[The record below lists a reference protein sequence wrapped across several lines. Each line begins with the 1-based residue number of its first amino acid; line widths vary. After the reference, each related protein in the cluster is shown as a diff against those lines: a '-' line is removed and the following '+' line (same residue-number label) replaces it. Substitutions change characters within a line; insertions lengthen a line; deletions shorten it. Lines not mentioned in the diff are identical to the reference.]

1 MVGEPAPAEEAAPPA
16 RAEGGTET
24 ILLVE
29 DERAVATLAES
40 LLRRMGY
47 RVLTAH
53 AAPEAIAMAA
63 AHPGAIDLVL
73 TDVVMPGASG
83 RDLVEK
89 LRGSRPGIKVL
100 YMSGY
105 PADAIVRHG
114 VEEGDTTFLQKPF
127 TMTTLARSVREALR

>member
-1 MVGEPAPAEEAAPPA
+1 MKEPAATEPPPPAEPAA
-16 RAEGGTET
+16 GGSET

-29 DERAVATLAES
+29 DERAVATLTES
-40 LLRRMGY
+40 LLQRMGY

-53 AAPEAIAMAA
+53 SAAEAIALASRHAA
-63 AHPGAIDLVL
+63 GIDLLL

-89 LRGSRPGIKVL
+89 LRGSRPAINVL

-105 PADAIVRHG
+105 PSDAVVRHG
-114 VEEGDTTFLQKPF
+114 VEDGEVHFLQKPF
-127 TMTTLARSVREALR
+127 TMATLAGKVRAALA